1 MYKKLKNILGASL
14 IILAIVIAQ
23 IPMSD
28 AQADSPITVTFNMNG
43 GKYNGEYN
51 DYTFKNQMPVL
62 VLDKNQTIS
71 SFPSENAVSYTG
83 YQTEKD
89 TWYMDKE
96 CLSKF
101 DKNTKMTQSTTLY
114 KKWYS
119 IDDGFYLNPDKTVLY
134 KYIGSDVYV
143 EIPETVKII
152 ADDAFDKINGVRGI
166 SLPTDIEKIEENAF
180 SGVKNQTDI
189 IYIYDAGTEQSKEL
203 GEQICDKYE
212 QLVYS
217 EHLDAEE
224 IEKITGINYN
234 LPNDQENETKAQV
247 SSIAATNT
255 VMPIAALETAEE
267 SETEKYTVVFDM
279 NGGSFSGQYEGKDYD
294 DAKSLT
300 TEVVEGGSIASNEY
314 PENVSSSEITYKN
327 YNTDTSWYT
336 DEDALTAYS
345 RSSEVEEDITLY
357 KKWYDTQSGFT
368 MNPQDTVLY
377 KYNGSAAKVVI
388 PDTVTAIGTGAFSTV
403 YGISS
408 IQLPENLKKVE
419 DNAFS
424 GVEKLSSKITIIAP
438 EDNETAQDTAKAL
451 ADKYSNVVY
460 ENGQAQENE
469 DDDGESSVSI
479 VSQGTLKVGTDL
491 SEQESTA
498 TEETEKKTVTVDNS
512 TAASANSTASQTQQ
526 VTRIGDAAQTQN
538 NTTRTAAQTQDNTAR
553 TATQTQNNAA
563 QTATQTQNT
572 TERTNVTAASGPRS
586 SEHVLDQTPK
596 TGDPTQYRTLLVIG
610 LFSMGV
616 LLILTGNG
624 NRKKSAAF

>member
-28 AQADSPITVTFNMNG
+28 AQADSPVTVTFNMNG

-62 VLDKNQTIS
+62 VLDKNQTIN

-203 GEQICDKYE
+203 GKQICDKYE

-217 EHLDAEE
+217 EHLDAGE

-234 LPNDQENETKAQV
+234 LPNDQENETKAQI

-300 TEVVEGGSIASNEY
+300 TEVVEGGSIAGNEY

-491 SEQESTA
+491 SEQESAA

-553 TATQTQNNAA
+553 TATQTQNNDA